1 MSYTSAFSDMNF
13 RLISL
18 LIAIAIMLT
27 VAFTAS
33 APVRAAE
40 VATESSGIENS
51 IAPEQQAQ
59 VSGPD
64 SNLEFLFAV
73 FIITWA
79 AFFGYI
85 FYLSR
90 RQREMRKEI
99 DALTRALDDRE
110 RRMIEAE
117 SGSE

>member
-1 MSYTSAFSDMNF
+1 MNI

-18 LIAIAIMLT
+18 IIAIAVTLT
-27 VAFTAS
+27 VAFAAS
-33 APVRAAE
+33 GPARAAE
-40 VATESSGIENS
+40 VATESSAFENS
-51 IAPEQQAQ
+51 VAPERQAQ
-59 VSGPD
+59 VSEPD

-73 FIITWA
+73 YIITWA

-90 RQREMRKEI
+90 RQREMRREI

-110 RRMIEAE
+110 RRMTEAE
-117 SGSE
+117 SASE